1 MQNKFLNFIS
11 DNKLCNKDSKILLGL
26 SGGIDS
32 ICLFHLLKNSGFN
45 MSVAHC
51 NFNLRGD
58 EANGDEEFVTHIVK
72 TNNIPFYSINFDTK
86 KYAKENGISIQM
98 AARDLRYNWF
108 EKIRL
113 ENNFDYIAIAHN
125 MDDVVET
132 FIINLTRGTGI
143 KGLTGIKAKSNNII
157 RPLLFASRKEITS
170 FCSQKNYLF
179 REDSSNI
186 STKYSRNKIRHNII
200 PSFEEINI
208 NFKNTIIETISRL
221 SQVEDI
227 YLSKIENTKNEIIS
241 SSEDKIYLSVEKLLK
256 LSSIE
261 TYLHEFLSP
270 YNFNT
275 QQISNIILSLN
286 NTSGKIFES
295 STHNLLRDRKFLIIE
310 KNTEHKFSKA
320 YIDKDENNIFSPIK
334 LSLNSYSKEKDFKFS
349 EELNTAYLDAD
360 KIEYP
365 LIVRKWQQGDY
376 FMPLGMNNL
385 KKVSDFFIDNKLS
398 LYDKENT
405 WILESS
411 NKIVWIINMRIDDRF
426 KITKKTKTILEIK
439 FEAIKTITF

>member
-1 MQNKFLNFIS
+1 MQNRFLNFIS

-125 MDDVVET
+125 MDDIVET

-157 RPLLFASRKEITS
+157 RPLLFASRKEIAS

-179 REDSSNI
+179 REDSSNK

-310 KNTEHKFSKA
+310 KNTERKFSKA

-426 KITKKTKTILEIK
+426 KITKKTKNILEIK